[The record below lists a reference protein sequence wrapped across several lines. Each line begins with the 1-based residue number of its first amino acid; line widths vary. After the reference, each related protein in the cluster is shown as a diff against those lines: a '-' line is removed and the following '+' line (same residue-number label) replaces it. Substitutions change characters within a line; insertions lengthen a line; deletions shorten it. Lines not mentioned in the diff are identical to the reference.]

1 MRVSLLL
8 PLLLVAAL
16 PAAPGFADDP
26 PAFPPATPGSE
37 AGSPPPA
44 AADVATPRL
53 IGLEMGA
60 AQQEIA
66 RLGLTAR
73 PWFVDAP
80 SARAWTVVN
89 QKIAEGTAVA
99 AGSIV
104 DFRVAKPRVRTGQ
117 VPVPSLLGL
126 GREDALTVLRGIGL
140 EGVMLSR
147 RQGDFRG
154 TVVRQDPEPIGSM
167 PWDQYLTFTL
177 SGGDGAEPVPAALA
191 TGAPVP
197 NVVGV
202 SQADAE
208 ERLRRARL
216 EAHVLL
222 RVDPDAEPGFVV
234 EQSPA
239 AGAPVAPGGS
249 VTVVLPRTAQVPDVR
264 GLSHEEAGIAIS
276 GAGLETRFDERPIG
290 GEDAPVLAQ
299 RPPSGRTVAAGSA
312 VTLIFQ
318 GDPAEGGP
326 VWQARERPFG
336 VVPDVLGIAPEVAST
351 RLGSAGY
358 VPAFEGL
365 EALAPAAP
373 AIVAG
378 QSHAPGARVR
388 QGVTVRLAVE
398 TASQGPIGEAKKDEG
413 ETLLG
418 KVGGFFRRIPK
429 HMENLGASVREGV
442 EKIPG
447 KVEEIVK

>member
-1 MRVSLLL
+1 MRPSVSL
-8 PLLLVAAL
+8 PLLLLLAL
-16 PAAPGFADDP
+16 PAALALADDP
-26 PAFPPATPGSE
+26 PAGFPPPTPQAGEGPVVE
-37 AGSPPPA
+37 AA
-44 AADVATPRL
+44 RVVAPRL
-53 IGLEMGA
+53 IGLDMAE
-60 AQQEIA
+60 AQQAIA

-89 QKIAEGTAVA
+89 QKIGEGTSVA
-99 AGSIV
+99 AGTIV

-126 GREDALTVLRGIGL
+126 GREDALTVLRGLGV

-147 RQGDFRG
+147 RQGDFTG
-154 TVVRQDPEPIGSM
+154 TVVRQDPEPVGSM

-177 SGGDGAEPVPAALA
+177 SGGDGTDPVPAPVTA
-191 TGAPVP
+191 GAPVP
-197 NVVGV
+197 SVVGL
-202 SQADAE
+202 SQAEAE
-208 ERLRRARL
+208 ARLRRARFA
-216 EAHVLL
+216 AHVVL

-239 AGAPVAPGGS
+239 AGAPVASGS
-249 VTVVLPRTAQVPDVR
+249 AVTIVLPRTAQVPDVR

-276 GAGLETRFDERPIG
+276 GAGLETRFDERPLG
-290 GEDAPVLAQ
+290 SEAAPVMAQ
-299 RPPSGRTVAAGSA
+299 RPPSGRTVAAGSP

-318 GDPAEGGP
+318 GDPPEGGP
-326 VWQARERPFG
+326 VWQAQERPFG
-336 VVPDVLGIAPEVAST
+336 AVPDVLGVAPEIAST
-351 RLGSAGY
+351 RLGSAGF

-365 EALAPAAP
+365 DALAPASIAV
-373 AIVAG
+373 VAG

-398 TASQGPIGEAKKDEG
+398 STTAGPIGEVKKEEG

-429 HMENLGASVREGV
+429 HMENLGASVRHGV
-442 EKIPG
+442 EKIPD
-447 KVEEIVK
+447 KVGEIVK